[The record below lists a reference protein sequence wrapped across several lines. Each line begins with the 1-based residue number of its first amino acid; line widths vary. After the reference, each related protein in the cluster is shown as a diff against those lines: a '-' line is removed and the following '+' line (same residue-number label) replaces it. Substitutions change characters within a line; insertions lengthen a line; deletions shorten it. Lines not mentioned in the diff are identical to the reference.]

1 MAIRQVFSRQSTSA
15 NGIPMQVKSTYQGS
29 VHVVTF
35 LLRGTPAGASA
46 KLQIGVTSGDTGW
59 VDLPDSVLSVPGAVN
74 VELANGYWVR
84 PVLASTSTVGTSCD
98 AFLGGG
104 VYTR

>member
-1 MAIRQVFSRQSTSA
+1 
-15 NGIPMQVKSTYQGS
+15 
-29 VHVVTF
+29 
-35 LLRGTPAGASA
+35 
-46 KLQIGVTSGDTGW
+46 
-59 VDLPDSVLSVPGAVN
+59 VLSVAGAVN

-84 PVLASTSTVGTSCD
+84 PVLASASTVGTSCD

>member
-1 MAIRQVFSRQSTSA
+1 MIRQVFTRASTSA
-15 NGIPMQVKSTYQGS
+15 NGGPIQVKGSYQGS

-35 LLRGTPAGASA
+35 LLRGTLAGASGY
-46 KLQIGVTSGDTGW
+46 LQIGVSADDTQW
-59 VDLPDSVLSVPGAVN
+59 LTLPDSVLSVPGAIN

-84 PVLASTSTVGTSCD
+84 PVLASTSTTGTSCD
-98 AFLGGG
+98 GFLSGG